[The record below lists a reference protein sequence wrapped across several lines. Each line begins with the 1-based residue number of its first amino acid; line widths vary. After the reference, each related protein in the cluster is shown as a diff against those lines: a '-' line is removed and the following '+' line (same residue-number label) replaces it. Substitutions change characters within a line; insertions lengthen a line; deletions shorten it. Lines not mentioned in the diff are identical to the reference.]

1 MKRLEAL
8 GLKYH
13 TECKMCGTKKEKQKL
28 YNLYP
33 HPAAINLLVDTSP
46 IAICVKCVKRELGTK
61 NLEELHELEKVR

>member
-13 TECKMCGTKKEKQKL
+13 TKCTMCGEKKLKQKL

-33 HPAAINLLVDTSP
+33 HPAVINMVVDVSP
-46 IAICVKCVKRELGTK
+46 KMVCVKCVKRELGTK
-61 NLEELHELEKVR
+61 NLKELYDLEETG

>member
-1 MKRLEAL
+1 
-8 GLKYH
+8 
-13 TECKMCGTKKEKQKL
+13 MCGTKKKKQKL